1 MSAVYL
7 TFVYHYACSILITEF
22 SHLNDLHFG
31 LFQTLWADAQP
42 CKIWSA
48 DALVGLRLLCVCT
61 EWYTSYIH
69 FYLVKR
75 RPHLHPD
82 RENCMLKI
90 LKCQLQGNFVPLT
103 PWPGALPLD
112 PTGDTASDPHYR
124 LALPRSPWAS
134 PQTFRQN
141 SACARNAIL
150 CMILLITLHVN
161 RKRIKLR
168 GLDWRSG
175 DGAREKHK
183 TTE

>member
-90 LKCQLQGNFVPLT
+90 LKCQLQVQPSLQSRFIPYNYSVSRWVNHIFLSIVGRGFSTYFISYSHKMLFVVCLS
-103 PWPGALPLD
+103 LS
-112 PTGDTASDPHYR
+112 TASV
-124 LALPRSPWAS
+124 LW
-134 PQTFRQN
+134 
-141 SACARNAIL
+141 
-150 CMILLITLHVN
+150 
-161 RKRIKLR
+161 
-168 GLDWRSG
+168 
-175 DGAREKHK
+175 
-183 TTE
+183 